1 MIAVGGWGGRRAGVS
16 GSILREIDG
25 GWTATSPDEGLGGR
39 HGRIREFQVIHD
51 RPDHP
56 ILAGLPTEWMH
67 AADELYASLRDPAGN
82 VEVLAHANSQ
92 VTGESEPM
100 LMLITYGQGRVFHI
114 PMGHYND
121 ESEPAGASLH
131 CVGFQTAL
139 ARGAEYAATGEVT
152 IGVPAAFPG
161 PNEPSVVAPEGLE
174 WPM

>member
-1 MIAVGGWGGRRAGVS
+1 
-16 GSILREIDG
+16 
-25 GWTATSPDEGLGGR
+25 
-39 HGRIREFQVIHD
+39 
-51 RPDHP
+51 
-56 ILAGLPTEWMH
+56 
-67 AADELYASLRDPAGN
+67 
-82 VEVLAHANSQ
+82 
-92 VTGESEPM
+92 
-100 LMLITYGQGRVFHI
+100 MLITYGQGRVFHI